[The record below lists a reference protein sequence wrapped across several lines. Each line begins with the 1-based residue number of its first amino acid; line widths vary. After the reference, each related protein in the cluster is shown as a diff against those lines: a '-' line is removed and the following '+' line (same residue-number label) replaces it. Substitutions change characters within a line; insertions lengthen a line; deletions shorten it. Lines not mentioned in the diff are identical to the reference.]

1 MNKKIGIFSL
11 DLNRMYK
18 LFLKIEP
25 DAIYLMLETL
35 QNFFIKNGLQIIEQL
50 DLSNP
55 SNVINID

>member
-1 MNKKIGIFSL
+1 
-11 DLNRMYK
+11 MYK